1 MLMKT
6 KIDSFHLCLGQNTFQ
21 GSSSQR
27 DRGSDPP
34 TQRQIACNKATPL
47 NVISPISQGRGGGRI
62 FGNSLNKGML
72 YCTKKV
78 LTKLSDGMGF
88 YISFHLQCDCYCYIK
103 AIFICSILCKR
114 HHIGL
119 PREEGQSDLLV
130 KEQQNLKSMSQAK
143 I

>member
-6 KIDSFHLCLGQNTFQ
+6 KLDSFYLCLGQNAFQ
-21 GSSSQR
+21 VSPSQK

-34 TQRQIACNKATPL
+34 TQRQIAGNKATTL
-47 NVISPISQGRGGGRI
+47 HVVSPISKGRGGGGI

-78 LTKLSDGMGF
+78 LTKLSVGMGF